1 MKISEII
8 LQQGRERRF
17 RGPRKPRLKQKGFH
31 QRMKSLLDA
40 ENVVEA
46 DGKNTHLDHAEEIV
60 FLRGDAG
67 LKQVI
72 QTFSQLLDTL
82 DGKGGDEKVSTK
94 WDGSP
99 AIFCGKDPADGKF
112 FVGTK
117 GVFAKS
123 PKLNKS
129 SQDIESNHGD
139 VVKNGEPVSKQGLR
153 NKLNASLQ
161 LLSTLDI
168 DGVLQ
173 GDILFTKGD
182 LKQVTIDG
190 EKCIAFKPNTIT
202 YVVPADSETAREMMA
217 AELGVVFHTKYE
229 GDALENMSATFGY
242 DASGLKK
249 NPKVWFTDANIKD
262 VSGQVNLSKD
272 DSAKIKA
279 AIKELSSM
287 SVDPKAFATID
298 KKIGPIELQK
308 TLISHANAPIRNQQ
322 ALEQD
327 ADKYVADYIKKV
339 QDKLD
344 AEVAKLKTG
353 PEGKAGQAKLAAKSE
368 FSQYVEQN
376 KQIIA
381 DMYRAYLK
389 VEAVKMM
396 FQRKMKAIRA
406 IDSFIEE
413 PDGSFR
419 VTDPEG
425 FVVVD
430 HIGQAV
436 KIVDRLEFSA
446 ENFKPRD

>member
-1 MKISEII
+1 
-8 LQQGRERRF
+8 
-17 RGPRKPRLKQKGFH
+17 
-31 QRMKSLLDA
+31 
-40 ENVVEA
+40 
-46 DGKNTHLDHAEEIV
+46 
-60 FLRGDAG
+60 
-67 LKQVI
+67 
-72 QTFSQLLDTL
+72 
-82 DGKGGDEKVSTK
+82 
-94 WDGSP
+94 
-99 AIFCGKDPADGKF
+99 
-112 FVGTK
+112 
-117 GVFAKS
+117 
-123 PKLNKS
+123 
-129 SQDIESNHGD
+129 
-139 VVKNGEPVSKQGLR
+139 
-153 NKLNASLQ
+153 
-161 LLSTLDI
+161 
-168 DGVLQ
+168 
-173 GDILFTKGD
+173 
-182 LKQVTIDG
+182 
-190 EKCIAFKPNTIT
+190 
-202 YVVPADSETAREMMA
+202 
-217 AELGVVFHTKYE
+217 
-229 GDALENMSATFGY
+229 MSATFGY

-272 DSAKIKA
+272 DSAKIRT